1 MHNSHLENSKC
12 EDIELQERASLYG
25 HWRHWEIVRSE
36 FSNRK
41 LVGLTNNLSVQILD
55 LPGTN
60 LG

>member
-1 MHNSHLENSKC
+1 M
-12 EDIELQERASLYG
+12 ELRERASLYG
-25 HWRHWEIVRSE
+25 HWRHWEIVRSA

-41 LVGLTNNLSVQILD
+41 IMGLTNNLSVQILD